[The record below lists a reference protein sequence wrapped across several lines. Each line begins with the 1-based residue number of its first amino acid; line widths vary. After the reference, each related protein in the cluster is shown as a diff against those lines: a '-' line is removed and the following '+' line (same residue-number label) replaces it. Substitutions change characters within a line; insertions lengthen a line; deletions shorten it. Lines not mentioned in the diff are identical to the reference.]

1 VRDVERIGVVVPAKD
16 EQRLLPACLTGL
28 LDAARQVPIPVTVVV
43 VLDSCSDRS
52 ATVVEAVRQNTSDVT
67 VEAVVVTANS
77 VGAARRAGMRTL
89 LDRYSSQRPDGL
101 WSASTD
107 ADSVVPRQWL
117 RAQLAHAAAG
127 ARVVVGTITVTD
139 WQERNPAVRDRAIA
153 EYTAT
158 HHRHVHGANLSF
170 TADAY
175 QSAGGFPAQPFDE
188 DVALVQAFTAAGEP
202 IAWAVDLP
210 VSTSA
215 RRKSR
220 APFGFAGYL
229 DALESQASTS

>member
-28 LDAARQVPIPVTVVV
+28 LGAARQVPIPVTVVV

-52 ATVVEAVRQNTSDVT
+52 ATVVEAVRQNTTDVA

-89 LDRYSSQRPDGL
+89 LDRYSWRLDGL
-101 WSASTD
+101 WLASTD
-107 ADSVVPRQWL
+107 
-117 RAQLAHAAAG
+117 AAG
-127 ARVVVGTITVTD
+127 ARVVLGTITVTD

-188 DVALVQAFTAAGEP
+188 DVALVQEFTTAGEP

-220 APFGFAGYL
+220 TPFGFAGYL